1 MEDSAT
7 IEADPGDEAT
17 VTFTF
22 DNDDVPREHLEVTMP
37 TNDDVYEWVDPAG
50 FDGQWEQDD
59 WAYQWRVEDIEPNE
73 TVELSLLF
81 GLEDDFSSAS
91 EIEPGVYGLVE
102 HGQGFGQWTDENG
115 DFDGGSEF
123 GILIDTGG
131 GAELEV
137 SLEGATGVPGDEIRL
152 PLTITNTGER
162 ISSGLDKLISVPGG
176 AWKEDSEITDP
187 IDTVQPGSSRTEEVV
202 LIVPEVDPGEYEIY
216 AQAEDDAG
224 AFGEDTATVTVEDE
238 PEIHDDMIRLSHYAI
253 EPGDEHPEIAVQV
266 DNAETVTVESSH
278 HADSVELQIDDDG
291 AADEG
296 MWWSGQLAVDGSPSA
311 GDRIALE
318 IEATNEIGTVNSDSH
333 DHPYV
338 LERPDVGY
346 HVVETVLDVL
356 VVLARLAYQDS
367 TMEAAWKHAREH
379 DVNEYYGSERGSM
392 GAVGFDFTYDDDDGE
407 LHEITTGRQ
416 AFEALPPA
424 LALWDF
430 LNIIR
435 APWSEV
441 DVGADFDDFDFW
453 IGTHPGRT
461 IGVDEDGG
469 NTQGTYL
476 PRDPRL
482 GVWEQRVYA
491 PWLLGIARE
500 GGYDTWL
507 HEIGHGYGLEHLYE
521 YGDNGRVRE
530 KCVMGNES
538 REVDE
543 SADLQP
549 TPPMSTAMRIA
560 ETLELDLE
568 QSEAGFGDWLE
579 PEPTPIEDIEP
590 VNAENTDADEPETLE
605 IKALKAYEKDD
616 SVGFLEHHTDDRSTY
631 YIVEYRTHL
640 GEGEDGFQSDP
651 SWIAHDDGGGIV
663 VYRLDHDYTAEED
676 DDEDAISFN
685 VISLGGDNW
694 MNDTDEMLWDSPE
707 WADYELRFSPEQMSG
722 ETAEVTVEREV
733 VNSERAVL
741 TDSIGLPSE
750 VTVPTFHG
758 PLQRPSLHLRAT
770 DEDGNVTGVRP
781 DGEHVNEI
789 PGARTSGPRNGSE
802 WIVLPGDADAEF
814 EVTSHEIDEFVD
826 QLDRL
831 GVFEEFETADGEM
844 VSLAGEYTAESLR
857 EELEGQFTLRLTE
870 YTDDS
875 RLVETDDGV
884 EVSDVTVHV
893 AEDSIGSGTER
904 QIDEEDT
911 ETVRTPD
918 ELPGGVS
925 IAAVVGGGAVTAGLA
940 YLAVRMWA
948 DNN

>member
-1 MEDSAT
+1 MS
-7 IEADPGDEAT
+7 
-17 VTFTF
+17 
-22 DNDDVPREHLEVTMP
+22 

-102 HGQGFGQWTDENG
+102 HGQGYGQWTDENG

-356 VVLARLAYQDS
+356 VVLTRLEGQGIS
-367 TMEAAWKHAREH
+367 TTDEVWKHAREH
-379 DVNEYYGSERGSM
+379 DVNEYYGSERGSI

-407 LHEITTGRQ
+407 LHEISFDRTLGGISEYLPGEWLSARQLYEAVPTTIGI
-416 AFEALPPA
+416 LI
-424 LALWDF
+424 F
-430 LNIIR
+430 LSR
-435 APWSEV
+435 VQGSAWEV
-441 DVGADFDDFDFW
+441 DFDEFDFF
-453 IGTHPGRT
+453 IGTHPGPT
-461 IGVDEDGG
+461 IGVDDDGG
-469 NTQGTYL
+469 DTQGTYHSGDGL
-476 PRDPRL
+476 P
-482 GVWEQRVYA
+482 GGKRVYA
-491 PWLLGIARE
+491 PELFSTERE

-507 HEIGHGYGLEHLYE
+507 HEIGHAYGLEHLYE
-521 YGDNGRVRE
+521 YGDDGRVRE
-530 KCVMGNES
+530 KCVMGTDT
-538 REVDE
+538 REIDE
-543 SADLQP
+543 DADIQP

-590 VNAENTDADEPETLE
+590 VNVENADADEPKTLE
-605 IKALKAYEKDD
+605 IRALKAYDRDD
-616 SVGFLEHHTDDRSTY
+616 PVEILEHHTDDRSTY
-631 YIVEYRTHL
+631 YIVEYRAHL
-640 GEGEDGFQSDP
+640 GEREDGFQTDP
-651 SWIAHDDGGGIV
+651 SWIAHDDGGGV
-663 VYRLDHDYTAEED
+663 VIYRLDHDHTAEED
-676 DDEDAISFN
+676 DEDVISFN
-685 VISLGGDNW
+685 VISHGGDNW
-694 MNDTDEMLWDSPE
+694 MNDTDEMLWDYPE